1 MTAKIQAGYDRSKT
15 QTAGR
20 DIKTTII
27 NDPEL
32 LKYIIMGL
40 VGIIAFL
47 LRDASASRKWLRN
60 MLISKQNYKEK
71 YEKLLEEVKNG
82 KKS

>member
-1 MTAKIQAGYDRSKT
+1 
-15 QTAGR
+15 
-20 DIKTTII
+20 
-27 NDPEL
+27 
-32 LKYIIMGL
+32 MGL